1 MLKSINEIGE
11 LKMSNG
17 SFFDEYS
24 KIVGYKIVGIAQDDS
39 DPDDIWEG
47 LVLLKGTKRK
57 IAWIQRDPEGN
68 GSGFLSIEDK
78 IVE

>member
-1 MLKSINEIGE
+1 
-11 LKMSNG
+11 MSNIRDD
-17 SFFDEYS
+17 SFFNEYR

-68 GSGFLSIEDK
+68 GSGFLSI
-78 IVE
+78 VETLNIG

>member
-68 GSGFLSIEDK
+68 CSGFLSIEDK

>member
-1 MLKSINEIGE
+1 MNSMKGKIVCNIHD
-11 LKMSNG
+11 G
-17 SFFDEYS
+17 SFLDEYS

-39 DPDDIWEG
+39 DPDEIWEG

-68 GSGFLSIEDK
+68 GSGFLSIEDR